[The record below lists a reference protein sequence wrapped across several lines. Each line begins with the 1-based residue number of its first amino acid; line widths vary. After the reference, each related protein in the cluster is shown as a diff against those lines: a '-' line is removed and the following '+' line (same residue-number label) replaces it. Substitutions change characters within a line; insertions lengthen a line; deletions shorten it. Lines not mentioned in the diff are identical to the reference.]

1 MAHHDAF
8 HPSLDL
14 EQFIEQQILP
24 RYQQFDRAHG
34 TQHVV
39 SVIRRSMAL
48 ARQLGADADMAY
60 TVAAYHDL
68 GLEGPRAI
76 HHLTS
81 GRILAA
87 DQRLRRWFTPE
98 QIQVMVQA
106 VEDHRA
112 SAAKAPRS
120 LYGKIVAE
128 ADRDLNPDVVV
139 RRTVQFG
146 LAHYPELN
154 KEQQWERFCQHMDEK
169 YSAKGYIRLW
179 LTPSDNERHL
189 KALREMIAC
198 KPKLRQAFNKAYAEA
213 NTTDTQNIKNS
224 L

>member
-1 MAHHDAF
+1 MANHDAF

-24 RYQQFDRAHG
+24 RYQHFDRAHG
-34 TQHVV
+34 MQHVV

-87 DQRLRRWFTPE
+87 DQRLKRWFTTE
-98 QIQVMVQA
+98 QIQVMAQA

-128 ADRDLNPDVVV
+128 ADRDLNPDVVIS
-139 RRTVQFG
+139 RTVQFG
-146 LAHYPELN
+146 LAHYPQLD
-154 KEQQWERFCQHMDEK
+154 KDRQWERFCQHMDEK
-169 YSAKGYIRLW
+169 YSTKGYIRLW

-189 KALREMIAC
+189 KALREMIAD
-198 KPKLRQAFNKAYAEA
+198 KTRLRQAFDKAYAEA
-213 NTTDTQNIKNS
+213 NGNNTHNTKKS

>member
-1 MAHHDAF
+1 MGNHDAY

-14 EQFIEQQILP
+14 EQFVEQQILP
-24 RYQQFDRAHG
+24 RYQHFDRAHG
-34 TQHVV
+34 MQHVV
-39 SVIRRSMAL
+39 SVIRRSMVL

-76 HHLTS
+76 HHITS

-98 QIQVMVQA
+98 QIQIMAQA

-128 ADRDLNPDVVV
+128 ADRDLNPDVVF
-139 RRTVQFG
+139 RRTVEFG
-146 LAHYPELN
+146 LAHYPEMTQ
-154 KEQQWERFCQHMDEK
+154 EQHWDRFRQHMEEK

-179 LTPSDNERHL
+179 TTASDNEKHL
-189 KALREMIAC
+189 KVLRETIAD
-198 KPKLRQAFNKAYAEA
+198 KQRLRQAFNAAYAEA
-213 NTTDTQNIKNS
+213 TTNT
-224 L
+224 